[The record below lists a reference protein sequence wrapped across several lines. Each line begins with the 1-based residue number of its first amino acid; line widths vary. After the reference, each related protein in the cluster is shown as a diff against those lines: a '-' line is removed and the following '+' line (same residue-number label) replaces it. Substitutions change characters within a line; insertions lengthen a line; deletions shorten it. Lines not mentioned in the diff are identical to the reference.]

1 MDLFLGLI
9 FGGVGTGYLIYAKR
23 NREATFA
30 ITGVLLIIYPYI
42 FTGALM
48 IFVVG
53 ALLTA
58 APFVLE
64 RYFEG

>member
-23 NREATFA
+23 NHHATFFV
-30 ITGVLLIIYPYI
+30 TGVLLIIYPY
-42 FTGALM
+42 FFSSALA

-53 ALLTA
+53 VILTA
-58 APFVLE
+58 FPFVLE
-64 RYFEG
+64 RFS